1 MDRTQS
7 GAHTGTI
14 IQRQQFQRSC
24 LAHMWV
30 DTSTDVSP
38 VAECFKSPLEKA
50 TT

>member
-24 LAHMWV
+24 LAHMV
-30 DTSTDVSP
+30 GGHEHGRVS
-38 VAECFKSPLEKA
+38 SGGML
-50 TT
+50 